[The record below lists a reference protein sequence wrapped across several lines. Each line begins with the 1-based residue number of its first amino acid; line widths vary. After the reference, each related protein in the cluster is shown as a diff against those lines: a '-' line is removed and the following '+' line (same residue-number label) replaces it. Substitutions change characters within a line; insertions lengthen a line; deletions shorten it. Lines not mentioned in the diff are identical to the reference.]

1 MIRYYKGVQMVVKLT
16 SMSKMKTAL
25 YETLEVGELGEIGI
39 RHIIPVR
46 LCHRNKKR

>member
-1 MIRYYKGVQMVVKLT
+1 MLVRLT

-25 YETLEVGELGEIGI
+25 YETLESGQLGKTGT

-46 LCHRNKKR
+46 LCHRNRKR